1 MGQKINVIKAKRLL
15 MYKIFAQIGF
25 STSRQTFNKR
35 FASPEKSPIFKSQKS
50 YPQTLPTKL
59 NEKITT
65 TKYT

>member
-1 MGQKINVIKAKRLL
+1 MGQKMIVIKAQRLI
-15 MYKIFAQIGF
+15 MYKIYAQIGF
-25 STSRQTFNKR
+25 ITNQQTFNKR
-35 FASPEKSPIFKSQKS
+35 FASPEKSPIFQSQKS